1 MDPKTA
7 RLIGR
12 RLAMTKRASPP
23 ASPLNADLQK
33 RQQQQLQQT
42 QKLVQPTA
50 PPAQPAAPPASPA
63 QPTSQPAQP
72 AQPVQPAQTT
82 SRPVAPAAPPK
93 IVAPQAPNML
103 PPIDPS
109 WAKPT
114 YGVGDFG
121 LDVYSSGIRPA
132 LRGLKYIASG
142 SDPGRQAGEGALQPA
157 YDLMMP
163 SGFKNPKAMSQEAG
177 GVTPNVTAKPGAT
190 TEAQPTAM
198 PTFSPAA
205 LAYFKQHNFDPASIA
220 KPQAAPMPTFSP
232 AALAYFKQHNFDPA
246 SIAGGAAG
254 GAGVEGD
261 LYKMDPK
268 ARAAHIRQQSMMYT
282 GMTPAQYAASNDAML
297 AGLGRAHQARQTRR
311 WIQNLFSAV

>member
-220 KPQAAPMPTFSP
+220 
-232 AALAYFKQHNFDPA
+232 
-246 SIAGGAAG
+246 GGAAG